1 MSIIKSNRSSIIFI
15 NNKMMVMMRNMIIT
29 AAVVISI
36 SGSNSRSIVIRS
48 GSSSSSSSSSS
59 NRSSGGGVGGGANAV
74 VLLLLLSHLDLAP
87 LHDLLVHNGSTGPL
101 KRPVYKGHSGLRVFD
116 GQLKPSQHR
125 LQSATVA
132 LKLILKMNTGLSGL
146 NHSQSAASL

>member
-1 MSIIKSNRSSIIFI
+1 MSIKKSNRSSIIFI
-15 NNKMMVMMRNMIIT
+15 NNKIMVMMRNMIIT

-36 SGSNSRSIVIRS
+36 SDSNSRS
-48 GSSSSSSSSSS
+48 GNSSCGSSSS